1 MPFKSNQYFI
11 INPLKLIVS
20 LSPLLSLSVYRPL
33 SLIQRKIWEI
43 WSEKDAER
51 EIIIILIPQRTKGA
65 EEIDQWTE
73 YLILHEMEE
82 GRKDADP
89 YLREV
94 IAGIIIIN
102 RAFLPVPSIILI
114 SIIIVIVSWQRRLQ
128 EQEERESRKQR
139 IYRAQHTHPL
149 PLDYPMS
156 FLFSQYLIETAVA
169 VTPAILGRIKSLH
182 MRLIS
187 ALESNIIICINL
199 TYAPFNHHK
208 DLLMR

>member
-1 MPFKSNQYFI
+1 MPFKCNQYFI

-20 LSPLLSLSVYRPL
+20 LSPLLSHSVYRPA

-89 YLREV
+89 YVREV

-149 PLDYPMS
+149 PLNYPRS
-156 FLFSQYLIETAVA
+156 FLFSI
-169 VTPAILGRIKSLH
+169 
-182 MRLIS
+182 
-187 ALESNIIICINL
+187 
-199 TYAPFNHHK
+199 
-208 DLLMR
+208 